1 MAVTGLI
8 LVAFLLMHM
17 FGNTKLLIPEIGAQE
32 FDEYSH
38 YLRRFLYPVLPP
50 MFFLWLFRIAL
61 LLSAAVHI
69 IAAVQLTFRDYDAK
83 GGMGRYL
90 RQRYLEGS
98 FAART
103 MIWGGIIILTG
114 VVFHLLQ
121 FTTQTIT
128 VGYDGS
134 VDPHQRVVLGFQE
147 WWVVALYGL
156 WMLAVCIHVWHGFFS
171 AFCTLGARA
180 GAFSQKVLVVCSWIV
195 ALLVYLLSLDGQLQT
210 WEGVPLVIA
219 AIGYTVGL
227 GWWTRSENASRAAEL
242 AADVAGAARVN
253 APAAYGR
260 LPAR

>member
-147 WWVVALYGL
+147 WWLVALYGL
-156 WMLAVCIHVWHGFFS
+156 WMLAVCIHVWHGFYS

-195 ALLVYLLSLDGQLQT
+195 ALLVYFGFMVTPIAILTG
-210 WEGVPLVIA
+210 LV
-219 AIGYTVGL
+219 
-227 GWWTRSENASRAAEL
+227 SF
-242 AADVAGAARVN
+242 
-253 APAAYGR
+253 
-260 LPAR
+260 